1 MKILLGDNQFF
12 GVNHFDLEK
21 GQATK
26 LKFDSPIKIESFIK
40 ESLSIGMDGF
50 MMNSHQ
56 TGYDLLSS
64 SDFDDDK
71 EIHYSIPYA
80 HKYASMVNEN
90 GMLSLLSHVYRN
102 TSMIKNISVGFK
114 LLLTQNINSITP
126 LAVNLEVP
134 SQLKKGSYV
143 YVQNIMT
150 DLLVGMGRGDV
161 LIKFI
166 ESVVD
171 MGYKPGIITLNPILI
186 DKILSRYNHSE
197 WMKDLIVC
205 FNINKEGFNVFPSLK
220 IIETF
225 INSKPNYKLMGMSI
239 FASGAA
245 NIPSSVDYIN
255 RLGLDYVVFGSS
267 QIKNISTNLNLFK
280 K

>member
-56 TGYDLLSS
+56 IGYDLLSS
-64 SDFDDDK
+64 SNFNDDK

-90 GMLSLLSHVYRN
+90 GMLSLLSHVYKN
-102 TSMIKNISVGFK
+102 TSMFKNISVGFK
-114 LLLTQNINSITP
+114 LLLTQNIKSITP

-186 DKILSRYNHSE
+186 DKILSRYNKSE
-197 WMKDLIVC
+197 WFNDLIVC

-220 IIETF
+220 IVEKFIE
-225 INSKPNYKLMGMSI
+225 SKPNYKLMGMSI

-245 NIPSSVDYIN
+245 NISSSVDYIN
-255 RLGLDYVVFGSS
+255 SLGLDYIVFGSS
-267 QIKNISTNLNLFK
+267 KIKNISSNLNLFK

>member
-12 GVNHFDLEK
+12 GVNHFDLVK
-21 GQATK
+21 GQETK
-26 LKFDSPIKIESFIK
+26 SKFNSSSKIKLFIE

-56 TGYDLLSS
+56 TGYDLLSRF
-64 SDFDDDK
+64 DFDSDK

-90 GMLSLLSHVYRN
+90 GMLSLLGHVFNN
-102 TSMIKNISVGFK
+102 TSILTNISIGLK
-114 LLLTQNINSITP
+114 LLLTQNINHITP
-126 LAVNLEVP
+126 LAVNLEIP

-150 DLLVGMGRGDV
+150 DLLIGMGRGDV

-166 ESVVD
+166 ESIVD
-171 MGYKPGIITLNPILI
+171 MGYRPGIITLNPILL
-186 DKILSRYNHSE
+186 DKILSKYHHSK
-197 WMKDLIVC
+197 WIKDLIVC
-205 FNINKEGFNVFPSLK
+205 FNINNTGFNVFPSK
-220 IIETF
+220 KVVETF
-225 INSKPNYKLMGMSI
+225 IKSKPNYKLMGMSI

-245 NIPSSVDYIN
+245 NIPSSVEYIKSLDLDYI
-255 RLGLDYVVFGSS
+255 VFGSS
-267 QIKNISTNLNLFK
+267 KIKNIDANLKLIK
-280 K
+280 S

>member
-56 TGYDLLSS
+56 IGYDLLSS
-64 SDFDDDK
+64 SNFNDDK

-90 GMLSLLSHVYRN
+90 GMLSLLSHVYKN
-102 TSMIKNISVGFK
+102 TSMFKNISVGFK
-114 LLLTQNINSITP
+114 LLLTQNIKSITP

-186 DKILSRYNHSE
+186 DKILSRYNKSE
-197 WMKDLIVC
+197 WFNDLIVC

-220 IIETF
+220 IVEKFIE
-225 INSKPNYKLMGMSI
+225 SKPNYKLMGMSI

-245 NIPSSVDYIN
+245 NISYSVDYIN
-255 RLGLDYVVFGSS
+255 SLGLDYIVFGSS
-267 QIKNISTNLNLFK
+267 KIKNISSNLNLFK

>member
-1 MKILLGDNQFF
+1 
-12 GVNHFDLEK
+12 
-21 GQATK
+21 
-26 LKFDSPIKIESFIK
+26 
-40 ESLSIGMDGF
+40 

-186 DKILSRYNHSE
+186 HKIISRYNHSE

-220 IIETF
+220 IVEKFIE
-225 INSKPNYKLMGMSI
+225 SKPKYKLMGMSI

-245 NIPSSVDYIN
+245 NIPSSVEYIN
-255 RLGLDYVVFGSS
+255 SLGLDYVVFGSS
-267 QIKNISTNLNLFK
+267 QIKNISSNLNLFK

>member
-150 DLLVGMGRGDV
+150 DLLVGMG
-161 LIKFI
+161 
-166 ESVVD
+166 S
-171 MGYKPGIITLNPILI
+171 
-186 DKILSRYNHSE
+186 
-197 WMKDLIVC
+197 
-205 FNINKEGFNVFPSLK
+205 
-220 IIETF
+220 
-225 INSKPNYKLMGMSI
+225 
-239 FASGAA
+239 
-245 NIPSSVDYIN
+245 
-255 RLGLDYVVFGSS
+255 
-267 QIKNISTNLNLFK
+267 
-280 K
+280 

>member
-220 IIETF
+220 IIERF

-255 RLGLDYVVFGSS
+255 SLGLDYVVFGSS
-267 QIKNISTNLNLFK
+267 QIKNISSNLNLFK

>member
-64 SDFDDDK
+64 SFFDEDK

-90 GMLSLLSHVYRN
+90 GMLSLLSHVYKN

-134 SQLKKGSYV
+134 SQLKRGSYV

-150 DLLVGMGRGDV
+150 DLLVGMGRSDV

-186 DKILSRYNHSE
+186 DKIISKYNHSE

-220 IIETF
+220 IVEKFIE
-225 INSKPNYKLMGMSI
+225 SKPKYKLMGMSI

-245 NIPSSVDYIN
+245 NIPSSVEYIN
-255 RLGLDYVVFGSS
+255 SLGLNYIVFGSS
-267 QIKNISTNLNLFK
+267 QIKNISSNLNLFK

>member
-90 GMLSLLSHVYRN
+90 GMLSLLSHIYKN

-150 DLLVGMGRGDV
+150 DLLIGMGRGDV

-186 DKILSRYNHSE
+186 DKILSRYHHSE
-197 WMKDLIVC
+197 WINDLIVC

-220 IIETF
+220 IVETF
-225 INSKPNYKLMGMSI
+225 IESKPNYKLMGMSI

-245 NIPSSVDYIN
+245 NISSSVDYIN
-255 RLGLDYVVFGSS
+255 SLGLDYVVFGSS
-267 QIKNISTNLNLFK
+267 KIKNISSNLNLFK
-280 K
+280 L

>member
-102 TSMIKNISVGFK
+102 TSMVKNISVGFK

-134 SQLKKGSYV
+134 TQLKKGSYV

-166 ESVVD
+166 ESVVE

-186 DKILSRYNHSE
+186 DKILSRYNHCE

-220 IIETF
+220 IIEKF
-225 INSKPNYKLMGMSI
+225 IESKPKYKLMGMSI

-245 NIPSSVDYIN
+245 NIPSSVNYIN
-255 RLGLDYVVFGSS
+255 SLGLDYVVFGSS
-267 QIKNISTNLNLFK
+267 QIKNISSNLNLFK

>member
-40 ESLSIGMDGF
+40 ETLSIGMDGF

-186 DKILSRYNHSE
+186 DKIISRYNHSE

-220 IIETF
+220 IVEKFIE
-225 INSKPNYKLMGMSI
+225 SKPKYKLMGMSI

-245 NIPSSVDYIN
+245 NIPSSVEYIN
-255 RLGLDYVVFGSS
+255 SLGLDYVVFGSS
-267 QIKNISTNLNLFK
+267 QIKNISSNLNLFK

>member
-90 GMLSLLSHVYRN
+90 GMLSLLSHIYKN

-150 DLLVGMGRGDV
+150 DLLIGRGRGDV

-186 DKILSRYNHSE
+186 DKILSRYHHSE
-197 WMKDLIVC
+197 WINDLIVC

-220 IIETF
+220 IVETF
-225 INSKPNYKLMGMSI
+225 IESKPNYKLMGMSI

-245 NIPSSVDYIN
+245 NISSSVDYIN
-255 RLGLDYVVFGSS
+255 SLGLDYVVFGSS
-267 QIKNISTNLNLFK
+267 KIKNISSNLNLFK
-280 K
+280 L

>member
-1 MKILLGDNQFF
+1 MKIILGDNQFF

-21 GQATK
+21 GHATK
-26 LKFDSPIKIESFIK
+26 LKFDSTYKIESFIK

-56 TGYDLLSS
+56 TGYDLLNNTN
-64 SDFDDDK
+64 FDTDK

-90 GMLSLLSHVYRN
+90 GMLSLLYHVYKN
-102 TSMIKNISVGFK
+102 TSIIKNISVGLK
-114 LLLTQNINSITP
+114 LLLSQNINSITP
-126 LAVNLEVP
+126 LAVKLEVP
-134 SQLKKGSYV
+134 SQLKKGSYI

-166 ESVVD
+166 ETVVN

-186 DKILSRYNHSE
+186 DKILLKHHHSE
-197 WMKDLIVC
+197 WIKDLIVC
-205 FNINKEGFNVFPSLK
+205 FNINKPGFNVFPSKELV
-220 IIETF
+220 EAF
-225 INSKPNYKLMGMSI
+225 IKSKPNYKIMGMSI
-239 FASGAA
+239 FSSGAA
-245 NIPSSVDYIN
+245 NIPSSVEYIKSLNLDYI
-255 RLGLDYVVFGSS
+255 VFGSS
-267 QIKNISTNLNLFK
+267 KIKNIDANLKLIK
-280 K
+280 G

>member
-186 DKILSRYNHSE
+186 HKIISRYNHSE

-220 IIETF
+220 IVEKFIE
-225 INSKPNYKLMGMSI
+225 SKPKYKLMGMSI

-245 NIPSSVDYIN
+245 NIPSSVEYIN
-255 RLGLDYVVFGSS
+255 SLGLDYVVFGSS
-267 QIKNISTNLNLFK
+267 QIKNISSNLNLFK